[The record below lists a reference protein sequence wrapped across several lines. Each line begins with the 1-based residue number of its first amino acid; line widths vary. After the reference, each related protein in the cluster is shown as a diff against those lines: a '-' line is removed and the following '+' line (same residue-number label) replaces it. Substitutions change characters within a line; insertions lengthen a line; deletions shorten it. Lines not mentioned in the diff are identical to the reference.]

1 MGALLRRRLVDP
13 LLAQLTQGVS
23 PAKLALTLALGVG
36 LGVFPVLGTTT
47 LLCAAAGVLL
57 RLNQPAIQVANYVAY
72 PLQVALYL
80 PFFQLGA
87 WLFGEP
93 ALGLSLDGIRA
104 ELSAD
109 TWGTVV
115 RYAGA
120 NLRATAAWLLVAPPA
135 ILLVRLAARP
145 LLARLP
151 LPPDEAPK
159 RDGTATA

>member
-1 MGALLRRRLVDP
+1 MRAFLRRRLVDP

-23 PAKLALTLALGVG
+23 PEKLTLTLALGVG
-36 LGVFPVLGTTT
+36 LGTFPVLGTTT

-57 RLNQPAIQVANYVAY
+57 RLNQPAIQVANYFAY
-72 PLQVALYL
+72 PLQLALFL

-93 ALGLSLDGIRA
+93 ALPLSLDQIRA

-109 TWGTVV
+109 TLGTVV

-120 NLRATAAWLLVAPPA
+120 NLRATVAWLLVAPPA
-135 ILLVRLAARP
+135 MLLVRLAARP

-151 LPPDEAPK
+151 LPPDGSLERGGAASK
-159 RDGTATA
+159 